1 MVLPSI
7 VGMQLGVYFYLFGW
21 LAVWGIGVLA
31 PVTGHKRKK
40 YFLSRDSGMKAFL
53 WRLVTRFLV
62 RVFIRGN
69 GFMPSVLV

>member
-1 MVLPSI
+1 
-7 VGMQLGVYFYLFGW
+7 MQLGVYFYLFGW

-31 PVTGHKRKK
+31 PVTGPKPKII
-40 YFLSRDSGMKAFL
+40 FLSRDSGMKALF